1 MSAIM
6 GNYSHMSQATQYV
19 HGEVHDPCENSS
31 HMSSQDTQAALRRAL
46 YIILRPMARIIL
58 RHGLAYGTFAEIVRK
73 AFVDESFAELKRD
86 GQRTSISSVAAMTG
100 LTRKEAKRLV
110 DYDVESNSDANQRY
124 NRALRV
130 VAAWA
135 VNPRFINDE
144 GAPRRLP
151 LDGDGS
157 FAELVRDFSG
167 DMTPAAMLTILEKS
181 DTVAVR
187 DGAVELLSRV
197 YLPTQTPASA
207 LIILGNDVAQLVTSI
222 DHNLRHEQ
230 PERVFQRSVYNTS
243 VHGDAVAAFRE
254 LSNKKSQELLEE
266 YDSWLAEHEVGAT
279 EEETANPHHVSVGIF
294 YCDSTLQEDP
304 MS

>member
-1 MSAIM
+1 
-6 GNYSHMSQATQYV
+6 MSQAT
-19 HGEVHDPCENSS
+19 
-31 HMSSQDTQAALRRAL
+31 SQATQTALRNAL
-46 YIILRPMARIIL
+46 YLILRPMVRIIL

-86 GQRTSISSVAAMTG
+86 GQRASISSVAAMTG

-110 DYDVESNSDANQRY
+110 DYDVQSNSDTDQRH

-130 VAAWA
+130 VTAWA
-135 VNPRFINDE
+135 VNPRFTDHQ

-151 LDGDGS
+151 LDGEGS

-167 DMTPAAMLTILEKS
+167 DMTPVAMLGILEKGG
-181 DTVAVR
+181 TVAVKG
-187 DGAVELLSRV
+187 DAVELLSRA

-207 LIILGNDVAQLVTSI
+207 LTILGNDVAELFTSI
-222 DHNLRHEQ
+222 GHNLRHEQ
-230 PERVFQRSVYNTS
+230 PERVFQRSVYNAS
-243 VHGDAVAAFRE
+243 VHGGALAAFRE

-279 EEETANPHHVSVGIF
+279 EEETASPQYVSVGIF
-294 YCDSTLQEDP
+294 YYDSTLREDP
-304 MS
+304 VS